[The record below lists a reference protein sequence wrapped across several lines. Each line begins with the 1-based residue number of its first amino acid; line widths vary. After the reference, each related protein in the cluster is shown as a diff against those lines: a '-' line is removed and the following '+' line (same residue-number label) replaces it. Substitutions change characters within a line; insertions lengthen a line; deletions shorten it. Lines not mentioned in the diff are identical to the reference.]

1 MTSRKHF
8 LAALLVSVI
17 ALFYCGCAPE
27 TDLALKFAPD
37 QAVTYKSVY
46 MFRKDYLFD
55 QPTAKKKTEKV
66 TEVTTEMT
74 YEQRVTDIDSAGN
87 ATARI
92 TIKALKYL
100 NTNSGVVQTD
110 FDSSKNT
117 DPTNALTKLIGQ
129 TYTLKL
135 SPSGKVI
142 QIKDI
147 EPLRKAVKSGKD
159 NRIAAGLFN
168 NERIERRHEILALPD
183 SDKRNLKIGDTWA
196 RVVGSPKGVLI
207 PKTYEKT
214 YTVKGITDTL
224 ATVEMNALPTG
235 KQADAESQ
243 AASDAIGMFGNFF
256 DDSPDTYKGQ
266 LRIDTETG
274 KILKYHEKLKAEYTA
289 VDMPKGNDKVQ
300 EPDVLKLAF
309 TQMYSTELVD

>member
-1 MTSRKHF
+1 MTSRKHY

-37 QAVTYKSVY
+37 QAVTYKSVH

-55 QPTAKKKTEKV
+55 QPTEKKKTEKV

-87 ATARI
+87 ATAEI

-100 NTNSGVVQTD
+100 NTSSGVVQTD
-110 FDSSKNT
+110 YDSTKKADS
-117 DPTNALTKLIGQ
+117 TNALTKLIGG
-129 TYTLKL
+129 TYIIKL
-135 SPSGKVI
+135 SPSGQVTEVR
-142 QIKDI
+142 DI
-147 EPLRKAVKSGKD
+147 ESLRTAVKSGKD
-159 NRIAAGLFN
+159 SRIATGLLN
-168 NERIERRHEILALPD
+168 NERIERCHEILALPD
-183 SDKRNLKIGDTWA
+183 SKKCTLKTGDTWS

-256 DDSPDTYKGQ
+256 ESHDTYKGQ

-289 VDMPKGNDKVQ
+289 IDMPKGEDKAQ
-300 EPDVLKLAF
+300 EPDVHKLAF
-309 TQMYSTELVD
+309 TQMYSTELLD